1 MKLRKMS
8 VLLVPTVILAVSGC
22 QSTGLKETAGT
33 VLGAAV
39 GGVLGSK
46 VGKGTGNDIAIGAG
60 TLAGAFVGKEIG
72 RSLDNADRA
81 VGQGYD

>member
-1 MKLRKMS
+1 MKLRKS
-8 VLLVPTVILAVSGC
+8 SILLVSTAMLVVSGC
-22 QSTGLKETAGT
+22 QSAGMKETAGT

-46 VGKGTGNDIAIGAG
+46 VGKGTGNDLAIGAG
-60 TLAGAFVGKEIG
+60 TLAGALVGKEIG

-81 VGQGYD
+81 VGHHYD

>member
-8 VLLVPTVILAVSGC
+8 ILLVPTVFLAVSGC
-22 QSTGLKETAGT
+22 QNTGPKETAGT
-33 VLGAAV
+33 VLGAAA

-46 VGKGTGNDIAIGAG
+46 VGKGTGNDIFIGAG
-60 TLAGAFVGKEIG
+60 TLAGAFMGKEIG

-81 VGQGYD
+81 VGQRYD